1 MMVAATLA
9 GDPIWESCENE
20 GANMKGVWYDGHSE
34 GIEYWLRLTH
44 AEGVGPVLFGRLVK
58 QFGSVENALGAS
70 AGAMM
75 KVEGVGEVTA
85 GKIAR
90 SRDRFD
96 VGRELGL
103 ADKHKVVLICR
114 DDERYPPAL
123 KSIYDPPPVLYV
135 RGTLARSDA
144 LSAAI
149 VGSRRCS
156 AYGAEQASRFGY
168 LLASAGFT
176 IVSGMARGIDTA
188 AHRGALSAKG
198 RTIAVQGCGLSNVFP
213 PENEK
218 LAALIAESGAVVSE
232 LPMAYEPLA
241 ENFPARNRIIAGLS
255 LGVLVVEAPHNS
267 GALLTTRAALD
278 YDRDVMAVPGKI
290 DSPLSG
296 GCHRLIKDGARL
308 VDSVEDILDALGCVG
323 QGLKSH
329 VADSA
334 KQAEA
339 EAQATLFDPARL
351 NLSAAEE
358 AVWGGFDGEPIHIEE
373 IIATSGFAA
382 GQVHSAVINL
392 QLKGLV
398 KQLPGGMYTRKG

>member
-1 MMVAATLA
+1 M
-9 GDPIWESCENE
+9 N
-20 GANMKGVWYDGHSE
+20 GVWHNGHSE

-44 AEGVGPVLFGRLVK
+44 AEGVGPVLFARLVK

-70 AGAMM
+70 VGAMM
-75 KVEGVGEVTA
+75 KAEGVGDVTA

-96 VGRELGL
+96 AAKELDL
-103 ADKHKVVLICR
+103 ANKYKVVLIHW

-135 RGTLARSDA
+135 RGTLERSDA
-144 LSAAI
+144 LSVAI

-156 AYGAEQASRFGY
+156 AYGSEQASRFGY
-168 LLASAGFT
+168 LLASSGFT
-176 IVSGMARGIDTA
+176 IVSGLARGVDTA

-198 RTIAVQGCGLSNVFP
+198 RTIAVQGCGLAKVFP

-218 LAALIAESGAVVSE
+218 LAALITESGAVIGE
-232 LPMAYEPLA
+232 LPMDYEPLA

-255 LGVLVVEAPHNS
+255 LGTLVAEAPYNS
-267 GALLTTRAALD
+267 GALLTAKAALD

-308 VDSVEDILDALGCVG
+308 VDSVEDILDTLGCVG

-329 VADSA
+329 VEDSSQ
-334 KQAEA
+334 QAEA
-339 EAQATLFDPARL
+339 EAQATLFDSARL

-358 AVWGGFDGEPIHIEE
+358 AVWGGFDSEPIHIEG
-373 IIATSGFAA
+373 IIAKSGLAA

-398 KQLPGGMYTRKG
+398 KQLPGGIYARRKV